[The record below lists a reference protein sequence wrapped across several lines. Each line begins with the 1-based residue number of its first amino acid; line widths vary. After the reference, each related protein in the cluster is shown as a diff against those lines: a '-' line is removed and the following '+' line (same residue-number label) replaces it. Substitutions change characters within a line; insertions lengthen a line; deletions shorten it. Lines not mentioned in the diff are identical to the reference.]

1 MNVVSAAIPGTD
13 PAAGELLFVAHAFET
28 ISKPGANDNCTGVA
42 VLLEAGRTMVRLIR
56 DKAIPAP
63 RRTIRF
69 VWGNEISGTTAWMFK
84 HPEMQ
89 DKLLAALN
97 FDMAGANTKTTDTYL
112 RMKTTPDGRPSYLNA
127 LIGDLLR
134 FVDQSEIRTTQGE
147 NAPFNYRMV
156 PLAAVTSGS
165 DHSVFLAGGIPTMQF
180 NYWPDNF
187 YHSSEDR
194 ILYVDPTE
202 LKRVGVIA
210 LSAFAYL
217 ANAGGD
223 EAAHLAWEAAAEGDR
238 YLSEVARQCLRL
250 FGEDANLLQA
260 RHGAIRDKIDGAS
273 VRAKGSIEAALT
285 LGRTPEAEAMVAMLV
300 GNLDQIRRA
309 ASQRLDAVY
318 RDRCLALKVKP
329 TVPALSDPEKAYA
342 RMFPRRK
349 FKVYS
354 AEAQKLSSGG
364 RPAEPRTKPQEPQA
378 KPAASPSP
386 VTARPFGFVQTSTQ
400 YFIDGRRSI
409 LEIYRLVRAE
419 CGNVQVGSQDGKYA
433 YVLGLEYPDVEL
445 ETVATIIKNM
455 ERTGT
460 VEILEAP
467 GGKAPKK

>member
-1 MNVVSAAIPGTD
+1 
-13 PAAGELLFVAHAFET
+13 
-28 ISKPGANDNCTGVA
+28 
-42 VLLEAGRTMVRLIR
+42 
-56 DKAIPAP
+56 
-63 RRTIRF
+63 
-69 VWGNEISGTTAWMFK
+69 
-84 HPEMQ
+84 
-89 DKLLAALN
+89 
-97 FDMAGANTKTTDTYL
+97 
-112 RMKTTPDGRPSYLNA
+112 
-127 LIGDLLR
+127 
-134 FVDQSEIRTTQGE
+134 
-147 NAPFNYRMV
+147 
-156 PLAAVTSGS
+156 
-165 DHSVFLAGGIPTMQF
+165 
-180 NYWPDNF
+180 
-187 YHSSEDR
+187 
-194 ILYVDPTE
+194 
-202 LKRVGVIA
+202 
-210 LSAFAYL
+210 
-217 ANAGGD
+217 
-223 EAAHLAWEAAAEGDR
+223 
-238 YLSEVARQCLRL
+238 
-250 FGEDANLLQA
+250 
-260 RHGAIRDKIDGAS
+260 
-273 VRAKGSIEAALT
+273 
-285 LGRTPEAEAMVAMLV
+285 MVAMLV

-460 VEILEAP
+460 VEILQAP
-467 GGKAPKK
+467 EGKTPKK